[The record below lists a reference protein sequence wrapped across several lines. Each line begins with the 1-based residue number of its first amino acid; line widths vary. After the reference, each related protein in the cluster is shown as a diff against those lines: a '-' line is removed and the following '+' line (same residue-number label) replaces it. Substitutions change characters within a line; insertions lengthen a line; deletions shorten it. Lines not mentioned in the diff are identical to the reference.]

1 MMATM
6 TSSDC
11 YAEARLKATIITC
24 QRKLGRFLQRIA
36 EKESYAAL
44 YKSKFMCERYDEEIE
59 ELYAKVAELE
69 GYVLASE
76 LGLAQIT
83 DKRREDQAQR
93 MARILQISAPAV
105 VPTPSAAVTP
115 PPNPSA
121 TPRTEQ
127 LTLFG
132 PGPAKVDTRPT
143 GFRSAS
149 HDWAVEGDVAVGF
162 EHFTEAADEVQT
174 TPSAVIVPP
183 NVMSPSEPAAVI
195 ATASTPVSAPQ
206 TDPQTERDLSEA
218 DKVVAKT
225 EQNIPFTFAYAV
237 DPPKSDSQSH
247 ESSRQPSSQ
256 SSDSQPPSSQSSN
269 SQLRSS
275 QSSDSEMPSV
285 IARDSV
291 EEIEADSGTA
301 SGEDAADV
309 QSSEEH
315 RVAAALLV
323 PLQTER
329 DSLETSND
337 LAERFLAE

>member
-59 ELYAKVAELE
+59 ELYTKVAELE

-93 MARILQISAPAV
+93 MARILQISGPAL

-143 GFRSAS
+143 GSQSAN
-149 HDWAVEGDVAVGF
+149 HDWAVESDVAVGF

-174 TPSAVIVPP
+174 TPSAVK
-183 NVMSPSEPAAVI
+183 E
-195 ATASTPVSAPQ
+195 Q
-206 TDPQTERDLSEA
+206 DLPEA

-225 EQNIPFTFAYAV
+225 EQRIPFTFAYAV
-237 DPPKSDSQSH
+237 DPPKPDSQKH
-247 ESSRQPSSQ
+247 
-256 SSDSQPPSSQSSN
+256 DSPQLPSSQSSN
-269 SQLRSS
+269 SQPPSS
-275 QSSDSEMPSV
+275 QRSDSESPSMS
-285 IARDSV
+285 ARDSV
-291 EEIEADSGTA
+291 EGMEADSGTS
-301 SGEDAADV
+301 SGEDAAEV
-309 QSSEEH
+309 QRSEEH
-315 RVAAALLV
+315 RVVAALSAL
-323 PLQTER
+323 LQTER
-329 DSLETSND
+329 DSLKTSDD
-337 LAERFLAE
+337 LAEGVLAE

>member
-6 TSSDC
+6 TSFDC
-11 YAEARLKATIITC
+11 YTEARLKATIITC

-93 MARILQISAPAV
+93 MARILQISGPAL

-127 LTLFG
+127 LPLFG

-143 GFRSAS
+143 GSQSAN
-149 HDWAVEGDVAVGF
+149 HDWAVESDIAVGF
-162 EHFTEAADEVQT
+162 EHFTEAAEEVQT
-174 TPSAVIVPP
+174 SPSAVIVPP
-183 NVMSPSEPAAVI
+183 NVMPPSEPAAVI
-195 ATASTPVSAPQ
+195 AAASTPVSAPQ
-206 TDPQTERDLSEA
+206 TERVAPEA
-218 DKVVAKT
+218 DKLVAKT
-225 EQNIPFTFAYAV
+225 AQKIPFTFAYAV
-237 DPPKSDSQSH
+237 DPPKPDSQSH
-247 ESSRQPSSQ
+247 DSSRQPDSQSHDSPQLPSSQ
-256 SSDSQPPSSQSSN
+256 SSDSES
-269 SQLRSS
+269 
-275 QSSDSEMPSV
+275 PSV

-291 EEIEADSGTA
+291 EGMEADSGTA
-301 SGEDAADV
+301 SGRHAADV
-309 QSSEEH
+309 QMSEEH
-315 RVAAALLV
+315 RVVAALLAL
-323 PLQTER
+323 LQIER
-329 DSLETSND
+329 GSL
-337 LAERFLAE
+337 

>member
-11 YAEARLKATIITC
+11 YAEARLKATIIIC

-59 ELYAKVAELE
+59 ELYTKVAELE

-93 MARILQISAPAV
+93 MARILQISGPAL

-143 GFRSAS
+143 GSQSAN
-149 HDWAVEGDVAVGF
+149 HDWAVESDVAVGF

-174 TPSAVIVPP
+174 TPSAVK
-183 NVMSPSEPAAVI
+183 E
-195 ATASTPVSAPQ
+195 Q
-206 TDPQTERDLSEA
+206 DLPEA

-225 EQNIPFTFAYAV
+225 EQRIPFTFAYAV
-237 DPPKSDSQSH
+237 DPPKPDSQKH
-247 ESSRQPSSQ
+247 
-256 SSDSQPPSSQSSN
+256 DSPQLPSSQSSN
-269 SQLRSS
+269 SQPPSS
-275 QSSDSEMPSV
+275 QRSDSESPSMS
-285 IARDSV
+285 ARDSV
-291 EEIEADSGTA
+291 EGMEADSGTS
-301 SGEDAADV
+301 SGEDAAEV
-309 QSSEEH
+309 QRSEEH
-315 RVAAALLV
+315 RVVAALSAL
-323 PLQTER
+323 LQTER
-329 DSLETSND
+329 DSLKTSDD
-337 LAERFLAE
+337 LAEGVLAE